1 MLLARDAGIRRL
13 AGEILLVQ
21 AATTIA
27 IAAVCA
33 LFWGRIVA
41 LSALAGGT
49 TGLIANAVMMGMV
62 LGAKPGAATALGR
75 LMFGQM
81 LKVMITVSLLFI
93 VVRTGKASWPALLV
107 AYAATLFVYWLVPV
121 LRHRTRRA
129 RD

>member
-49 TGLIANAVMMGMV
+49 TGLIAV
-62 LGAKPGAATALGR
+62 R
-75 LMFGQM
+75 LR
-81 LKVMITVSLLFI
+81 SDH
-93 VVRTGKASWPALLV
+93 PAG
-107 AYAATLFVYWLVPV
+107 
-121 LRHRTRRA
+121 LRIA
-129 RD
+129 R

>member
-49 TGLIANAVMMGMV
+49 TGLIAEA
-62 LGAKPGAATALGR
+62 APGLR
-75 LMFGQM
+75 S
-81 LKVMITVSLLFI
+81 I
-93 VVRTGKASWPALLV
+93 RTDQRP
-107 AYAATLFVYWLVPV
+107 
-121 LRHRTRRA
+121 
-129 RD
+129 